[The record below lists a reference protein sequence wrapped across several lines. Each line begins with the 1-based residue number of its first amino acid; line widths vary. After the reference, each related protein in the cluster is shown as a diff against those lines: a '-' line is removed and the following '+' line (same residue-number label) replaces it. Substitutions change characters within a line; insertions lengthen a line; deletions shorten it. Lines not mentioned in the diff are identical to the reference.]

1 MAVITAEP
9 FCRMSDGSEVTIYH
23 LKNSSGAGVDIIDRG
38 AAVTAVRVPDRTGE
52 LHDVVLGFADPRDY
66 ERNDP
71 GFGIIAGRYANRIG
85 NAEFELDGRKYR
97 LSANSP
103 GCCLHGGGRGFG
115 RLPWQGRIA
124 GGTLELTLDSPDG
137 DQGFPGNCRVKVVYH
152 WTECCELMIDY
163 FAETDRD
170 TVINLTNHMYFNL
183 DSADR
188 IYDHEIFIN
197 AESYTVTDERLV
209 PTGEIRS
216 LLGTHLDLTVP
227 KRIGDILANPPEGF
241 SGYDHNY
248 IFKDGIPAGQV
259 PCAAAYAAN
268 TGIMM
273 ELLTTEPAVQFY
285 TANFLNG
292 EAGGPRI
299 KVNKRHGGFC
309 MEAQHYPDS
318 PNHPGF
324 PSTRLNAGETY
335 RQTTIY
341 RFSVR

>member
-1 MAVITAEP
+1 
-9 FCRMSDGSEVTIYH
+9 MSDGSEVTVYH
-23 LKNSSGAGVDIIDRG
+23 LKNSSGTGVDIIDWG
-38 AAVTAVRVPDRTGE
+38 AAVTAMQVPDRSGE
-52 LHDVVLGFADPRDY
+52 LHDVVLGFADPLAY
-66 ERNDP
+66 EWNAP

-85 NAEFELDGRKYR
+85 NAEFELDGRKYPV
-97 LSANSP
+97 SANNS
-103 GCCLHGGGRGFG
+103 GCCLHGGERGFG
-115 RLPWQGRIA
+115 RRLWKGRIA
-124 GGTLELTLDSPDG
+124 DGALELTLESADG
-137 DQGFPGNCRVKVVYH
+137 DQGFPGNCKVRVIYH
-152 WTECCELMIDY
+152 WTEHNELAIDY

-170 TVINLTNHMYFNL
+170 TVINLTNHTYFNL
-183 DSADR
+183 DSSDL

-197 AESYTVTDERLV
+197 AETYTAVDERLV

-216 LLGTHLDLTVP
+216 LLGTHLDLTAP
-227 KRIGDILANPPEGF
+227 RRIGDILENPPERF

-248 IFKDGIPAGQV
+248 IFRGGIASRQI

-285 TANFLNG
+285 SANFLNG
-292 EAGGPRI
+292 EAGRSRI
-299 KVNKRHGGFC
+299 KINKRHGGFC

-318 PNHPGF
+318 PNQPGF

-341 RFSVR
+341 RFLVR